1 MKAVVINADDYAY
14 SAGIDEAILDLAH
27 KGVVTATTALVC
39 SPRWPEAAVAL
50 RDAPL
55 SAGLHL
61 DFTNAFA
68 PTNAGQA
75 VPVKQVILRCWSR
88 SMNAQQAASSIREQ
102 LDRFEQAMGRAP
114 EIVDGHEHVHQF
126 PVIREALLEELSR
139 RYSTVAQKPLLRSTA
154 PRAWRGAKAA
164 IIGALGCAALRRK
177 AQAAGFVM
185 TGDFAGVYDFA
196 PQADLAALW
205 RAWLGAFNVDT
216 GTRIVMCHPS
226 YIRIEHNTINSID
239 EIAQAR
245 DREARWLRSA
255 AFKQLCD
262 ACGVMPARLNA
273 TKYDEISEI
282 SA

>member
-1 MKAVVINADDYAY
+1 MKRIVINADDYAY
-14 SAGIDEAILDLAH
+14 SAGIDEAILDLAQ

-75 VPVKQVILRCWSR
+75 VPVKQVILRCWSG
-88 SMNAQQAASSIREQ
+88 SMKAKQAASSIRQQ
-102 LDRFEQAMGRAP
+102 LDRYEQALGRAP
-114 EIVDGHEHVHQF
+114 QIVDGHEHVHQF
-126 PVIREALLEELSR
+126 PVIREALLEELAR
-139 RYSTVAQKPLLRSTA
+139 RYATTAQKPLLRSTA

-185 TGDFAGVYDFA
+185 TGDFAGVYNFA
-196 PQADLAALW
+196 PQAALATYW
-205 RAWLGAFNVDT
+205 RVWFSSINADT
-216 GTRIVMCHPS
+216 GIDIIMCHPS
-226 YIRIEHNTINSID
+226 YARNQYDPNDSILN
-239 EIAQAR
+239 AR
-245 DREARWLRSA
+245 VKESAWLGSE
-255 AFKQLCD
+255 AFKALCVEQ
-262 ACGVMPARLNA
+262 GVSLVRL
-273 TKYDEISEI
+273 
-282 SA
+282 